1 MAGRA
6 ARTAWAYLILAAGGI
21 VVVYPFLWMMASAL
35 KTPQEIFELH
45 FWPHHPTLA
54 NFYAVVATTQF
65 PRWFGNSLGIAL
77 VTTASVAFFD
87 SLVGYTLAKLSFP
100 GRAIIFGVI
109 LSTLMIPTEM
119 LVIPWFTLSARYGW
133 VDTYWGIAFPGL
145 MSAFGVFLMRQ
156 FMADVPNELFDAGR
170 IDGVSEF
177 GLFTRIA
184 LPLVRP
190 ALAALC
196 IFTFL
201 GNWNAFLWPLI
212 VIQTAGM
219 RTLPV
224 GIALFSGESASYWHL
239 IMAASALAILPVL
252 AVFVIL
258 QRQIIEGIVLT
269 GLRS

>member
-6 ARTAWAYLILAAGGI
+6 ARTAWAYLVLTAGGV
-21 VVVYPFLWMMASAL
+21 VVVYPFLWMMATAL
-35 KTPQEIFELH
+35 KTQREIFELH
-45 FWPHHPTLA
+45 FWPQHPTLA
-54 NFYAVVATTQF
+54 NFHTVLVATQF

-77 VTTASVAFFD
+77 ATTASVAFFD

-100 GRAIIFGVI
+100 GREVIFGVI

-119 LVIPWFTLSARYGW
+119 LVIPWFTMSARYGW
-133 VDTYWGIAFPGL
+133 IDTYWGIMFPGL

-156 FMADVPNELFDAGR
+156 FMAEVPTELLDAGR

-177 GLFTRIA
+177 GLFVRIA

-212 VIQTAGM
+212 VIQTPAM

-224 GIALFSGESASYWHL
+224 GIALFSGEAASYWHL
-239 IMAASALAILPVL
+239 IMAASALAVLPVL
-252 AVFVIL
+252 AIFVIL